1 MPSASYPPRAVEVR
15 VSEVLTA
22 DEARDPDRW
31 LAALAW
37 LVVGLSLL
45 QILLFGFGREQ
56 AAHALVGEAI
66 LRGEAPYRDVW
77 DPSAPGI
84 FLLHAAVQALLG
96 KSMLALRLVE
106 VGGLLCLVFSCRS
119 LGASVFGSP
128 TAGLLGGALAALV
141 HAQLEFVH
149 TGHPESFAGVFTV
162 GALAVTLR
170 FDRSVQRQ
178 AVLLGLLLG
187 GLLAFKPT
195 LAAIGVV
202 CVAHLVRRLQIT
214 RGAAAAVAPALI
226 TALSALAPIL
236 ACLAWFHSRGAS
248 AELWWTLTDLATARA
263 EAAAA
268 GRSAPELFYT
278 ASAEALV
285 GASSLV
291 AVGLI
296 AALLQRPVYARE
308 REALFLVFGVLS
320 IQLAAIALEATFSP
334 HHFGATLPLLAL
346 VAGLGWYKL
355 WRRLLPSGPS
365 GLLALAA
372 FTLVVGSMRE
382 PTRELPEGFWRRSA
396 VRLGYLLRVGAATT
410 REALDARLS
419 RHGDY
424 DLPAVRRLAEHLS
437 HELSPGDT
445 LHITFDEPL
454 LYWLSSARP
463 ATPFVRGAPPPFPDS
478 PTPPPFPPELL
489 RLPTSLE
496 RLRPQYMLQRASASP
511 GEASSAEAPPSNAPP
526 HDEVTPPRAPSAHD
540 GALPALHADPSP
552 APSTGTR
559 TGAPTEPSPGD
570 AAARAQEATATD
582 AHAADAAAHD
592 SAAHGTAPH
601 GTAHD
606 IAPHGA
612 APHSTA
618 PHGAANH
625 DPASHDA
632 HPAPHGDA
640 PTPAAHTS
648 LDARW
653 FGAHYDATTTMEGVT
668 LYELRAKPRSLPA
681 PP

>member
-15 VSEVLTA
+15 VAEVLTA

-45 QILLFGFGREQ
+45 QILLFGFGREH

-66 LRGEAPYRDVW
+66 LRGDMPYRDVW

-106 VGGLLCLVFSCRS
+106 VLGLLGLVFGCRS

-128 TAGLLGGALAALV
+128 TAGLVGGALAALV

-149 TGHPESFAGVFTV
+149 TGQPESFAGFFTV

-170 FDRSVQRQ
+170 FDRSVHRQ
-178 AVLLGLLLG
+178 AVLLGSLLG
-187 GLLAFKPT
+187 GVLSFKPS

-214 RGAAAAVAPALI
+214 RGAAAAVAPALL
-226 TALSALAPIL
+226 TALSAFVPALVCFL
-236 ACLAWFHSRGAS
+236 WFHRRGAS
-248 AELWWTLTDLATARA
+248 AELWWTLTELATTRA
-263 EAAAA
+263 EVAAA
-268 GRSAPELFYT
+268 GRSAPALFYT

-285 GASSLV
+285 GASSLI
-291 AVGLI
+291 AVGLL
-296 AALLQRPVYARE
+296 AALLQRPGAARE
-308 REALFLVFGVLS
+308 REALFLVFGALS
-320 IQLAAIALEATFSP
+320 LQLATIALEATFTP
-334 HHFGATLPLLAL
+334 HHFGATLPLLAF

-382 PTRELPEGFWRRSA
+382 PTRDLADGFWRRSA
-396 VRLGYLLRVGAATT
+396 VRLGYLLRAGTATT

-424 DLPAVRRLAEHLS
+424 DLAAVRRLAEHLS

-445 LHITFDEPL
+445 LHVTFDEPL

-478 PTPPPFPPELL
+478 PTPPPFPPELR
-489 RLPTSLE
+489 RLPTPLE
-496 RLRPQYMLQRASASP
+496 RLRPQYVLQRASASL
-511 GEASSAEAPPSNAPP
+511 ALP
-526 HDEVTPPRAPSAHD
+526 HDEATRPRAPSAHD

-552 APSTGTR
+552 APPPEPGTE
-559 TGAPTEPSPGD
+559 APTEGSPGD
-570 AAARAQEATATD
+570 AAARAQEATAATD
-582 AHAADAAAHD
+582 AHAADAANHD
-592 SAAHGTAPH
+592 GAAHGAP
-601 GTAHD
+601 
-606 IAPHGA
+606 
-612 APHSTA
+612 
-618 PHGAANH
+618 NH

-632 HPAPHGDA
+632 HPA
-640 PTPAAHTS
+640 AHAS